1 MASVEK
7 SSCPSQKRALKPPL
21 PTSTHVESSKS
32 KADVR
37 HILPANQ
44 PRVAI
49 PRCRHPFTLSAMM
62 VLQKPGVMSEFLPPI
77 FGIDVAL
84 VRLYTTTLGFV
95 NPESLT
101 ALGQRHKLDFP
112 RHSCAPVSSGPPRSR
127 SRRNKSERPDLEP
140 RSLL

>member
-1 MASVEK
+1 
-7 SSCPSQKRALKPPL
+7 
-21 PTSTHVESSKS
+21 
-32 KADVR
+32 
-37 HILPANQ
+37 
-44 PRVAI
+44 I
-49 PRCRHPFTLSAMM
+49 PRCQHPFKLSAMM